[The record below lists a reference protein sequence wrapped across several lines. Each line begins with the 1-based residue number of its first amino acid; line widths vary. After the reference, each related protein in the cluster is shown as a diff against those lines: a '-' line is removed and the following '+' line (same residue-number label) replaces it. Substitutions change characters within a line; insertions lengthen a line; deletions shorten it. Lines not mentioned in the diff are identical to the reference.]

1 MLELQAAVATTLR
14 PFRRRSSTRK
24 EDRALRHGH
33 NVVATAA
40 CNSNLNAFSAEAGD
54 HSQALTSGPS
64 RATIRM
70 IFHVSPL
77 DGILLFPSEDELT
90 AIITSD

>member
-1 MLELQAAVATTLR
+1 M
-14 PFRRRSSTRK
+14 
-24 EDRALRHGH
+24 
-33 NVVATAA
+33 
-40 CNSNLNAFSAEAGD
+40 NAFSAEAGD
-54 HSQALTSGPS
+54 HSQALISGPS
-64 RATIRM
+64 RAAIRM